1 MITLT
6 GGITTH
12 STRAEIAWMSFARLD
27 ASFNSSRRVNSSV
40 RQLSFVREVILL
52 RGNIAMSSSYES
64 ADLILKLYDL
74 RREEVMRKAR
84 EWYTKEFHPQSAQ
97 DVVSILR
104 GEHSAYFRMVTSY
117 WEMAASFVN
126 NGAIDW
132 KMFMK
137 ANPGEPVNVFVKLY
151 PYLEELRSMFASK
164 YDDTQAFQHL
174 EQVVMKMPRAQEQLA
189 ERVEQFKEARARW
202 EAESKKP
209 TA

>member
-1 MITLT
+1 
-6 GGITTH
+6 
-12 STRAEIAWMSFARLD
+12 
-27 ASFNSSRRVNSSV
+27 
-40 RQLSFVREVILL
+40 
-52 RGNIAMSSSYES
+52 MSSAYES

-84 EWYTKEFHPQSAQ
+84 EWYTKEFHPQSAE
-97 DVVSILR
+97 DVVNVLR

-117 WEMAASFVN
+117 WEMAASLVN
-126 NGAIDW
+126 DGVIDW

-164 YDDTQAFQHL
+164 YDDDQAFQHL
-174 EQVVMKMPRAQEQLA
+174 EELVMRLPNAREQLD
-189 ERVEQFKEARARW
+189 ERVEQFKEARARRA
-202 EAESKKP
+202 AESKQP

>member
-1 MITLT
+1 
-6 GGITTH
+6 
-12 STRAEIAWMSFARLD
+12 
-27 ASFNSSRRVNSSV
+27 
-40 RQLSFVREVILL
+40 
-52 RGNIAMSSSYES
+52 MSSSYES
-64 ADLILKLYDL
+64 ADLILKLYNL

-84 EWYTKEFHPQSAQ
+84 EWYMKEFHPRSAQ
-97 DVVSILR
+97 DVVSVLR

-126 NGAIDW
+126 NGVIDW
-132 KMFMK
+132 KMFME

-164 YDDTQAFQHL
+164 YEETQAFQHL
-174 EQVVMKMPRAQEQLA
+174 EEVVMKLPHAKEQLA

-202 EAESKKP
+202 EAESKEP